1 MPRPFGPLHGHS
13 TSRTSLEAYADREA
27 AAEAAEDAA
36 GLRMRPTDL
45 RMMGQLPHSTS
56 LQGWAI
62 IYDVRKLSLSSLLQI
77 HATSQNSHMGPNN

>member
-27 AAEAAEDAA
+27 AAEVAEDA

-56 LQGWAI
+56 LQGWAH
-62 IYDVRKLSLSSLLQI
+62 DVRNGRGMEENLAKNKRWEV
-77 HATSQNSHMGPNN
+77 A